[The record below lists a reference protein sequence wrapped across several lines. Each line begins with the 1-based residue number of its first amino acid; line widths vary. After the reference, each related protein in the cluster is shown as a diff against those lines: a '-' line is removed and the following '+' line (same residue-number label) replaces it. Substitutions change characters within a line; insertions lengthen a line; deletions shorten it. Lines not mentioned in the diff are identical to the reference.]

1 VDESFVAARDER
13 LFWTGYGGRQGLV
26 YIGEKLAAGVK
37 ISLLGVSL
45 QGKTEWLEKLDI
57 LVEILWKVHDPIE
70 RG

>member
-1 VDESFVAARDER
+1 MKALLLLEMRGFF
-13 LFWTGYGGRQGLV
+13 LTGYGGRKGLV
-26 YIGEKLAAGVK
+26 YIGEKLVAGVK